1 MVQILRTYYD
11 SMYEEDNIMTD
22 KEIEKQNFL
31 SWYGMYAT
39 AEDIE
44 KAKVINK
51 PAVERLLDEYSYEIE
66 RLDMSRNLH
75 EELF

>member
-1 MVQILRTYYD
+1 
-11 SMYEEDNIMTD
+11 MYEEDNIITD

-44 KAKVINK
+44 KAKMINK
-51 PAVERLLDEYSYEIE
+51 PAVERLFDEYSYEVE
-66 RLDMSRNLH
+66 RLNMSRNSH

>member
-1 MVQILRTYYD
+1 
-11 SMYEEDNIMTD
+11 MYEEDNIMTD
-22 KEIEKQNFL
+22 KEIERQNFI

-44 KAKVINK
+44 KAKIINK
-51 PAVERLLDEYSYEIE
+51 PAVDRLFNEYSSEIE
-66 RLDMSRNLH
+66 ILNMSKNLH

>member
-1 MVQILRTYYD
+1 
-11 SMYEEDNIMTD
+11 MTD

>member
-1 MVQILRTYYD
+1 
-11 SMYEEDNIMTD
+11 MYEEDNIITD

-39 AEDIE
+39 VEDIE
-44 KAKVINK
+44 KAKMINK
-51 PAVERLLDEYSYEIE
+51 PAVERLFDEYSYEVE
-66 RLDMSRNLH
+66 RLNMSRNSH

>member
-1 MVQILRTYYD
+1 
-11 SMYEEDNIMTD
+11 MYGEDKIMTD

-31 SWYGMYAT
+31 NWYYMYAT

-44 KAKVINK
+44 RAKMINK
-51 PAVERLLDEYSYEIE
+51 SAVDRLFNEYSYEIE
-66 RLDMSRNLH
+66 RLNISRNLH

>member
-1 MVQILRTYYD
+1 
-11 SMYEEDNIMTD
+11 MYEEDNIMTD
-22 KEIEKQNFL
+22 KEIERQNFI

-44 KAKVINK
+44 KAKIINK
-51 PAVERLLDEYSYEIE
+51 PAVDRLFNEYSGEIE
-66 RLDMSRNLH
+66 ILNMSRNLH

>member
-1 MVQILRTYYD
+1 
-11 SMYEEDNIMTD
+11 MYEEDNIMTD

-39 AEDIE
+39 VEDIE
-44 KAKVINK
+44 KAKMINK
-51 PAVERLLDEYSYEIE
+51 PAVERLFDEYSYEIE
-66 RLDMSRNLH
+66 TLNMSRDLH